1 MKQFYFYM
9 FDVIL
14 LFYISYLAEQILT
27 HQMLWLNA
35 KDFLSSEQFTVSK
48 ILVTYAIERGFRC

>member
-9 FDVIL
+9 FNVNL
-14 LFYISYLAEQILT
+14 LFYISYLAVQILT
-27 HQMLWLNA
+27 YQMLWLNA

-48 ILVTYAIERGFRC
+48 ILVTYAIECGFRY

>member
-1 MKQFYFYM
+1 MKQLYFYM

-14 LFYISYLAEQILT
+14 LFYISCLADQILT
-27 HQMLWLNA
+27 HHILWQTA

-48 ILVTYAIERGFRC
+48 SLVTYALECGFRY